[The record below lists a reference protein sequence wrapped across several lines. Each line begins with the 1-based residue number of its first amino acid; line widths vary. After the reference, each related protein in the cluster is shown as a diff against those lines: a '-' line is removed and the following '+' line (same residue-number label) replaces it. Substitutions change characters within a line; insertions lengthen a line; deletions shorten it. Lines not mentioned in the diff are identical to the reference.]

1 MTSCIYCKCYWELRC
16 TKMGKYTV
24 QSGKWSAIR
33 YQSETNR
40 FCKKGVLKDI
50 AKFTGEQLHQRLFL
64 NKVAGLRPAT
74 LFKKRLWHRCF
85 PVNFAKFLRT
95 LFFIEHL
102 PWLPLTGIVFFSASL
117 KVLAVQKQSSGGVL

>member
-1 MTSCIYCKCYWELRC
+1 MTSYIYCKCYWELRC

-50 AKFTGEQLHQRLFL
+50 AKFTGEQLHQRLFS

-85 PVNFAKFLRT
+85 PVIFAKFLRT

-102 PWLPLTGIVFFSASL
+102 PWLPLTGIVVFFL
-117 KVLAVQKQSSGGVL
+117 LP